1 MAWYPGCIKKEV
13 TRHRTPMAGHRGICL
28 HIAVSTGAS
37 LFNYFNQPGNPTS
50 HFYVR
55 FSGEVEQYVDTK
67 YRAPAQLDGN
77 PTMVG
82 VETQGGVGAN
92 LAEGW
97 YDPQRESLADLCAW
111 LHKTHGIPLQAM
123 PNSKPST
130 RGVGYHKLGVDPYRV
145 TGGELWSESFGKVC
159 PGDVRIA
166 QIPSIITRAKQILT
180 QEDDGTMAWTDAQ
193 IASAVAD
200 MKEAAATLNEIATL
214 WRTHAVRMDNLVNQ
228 QLPGIGVDVDEIRQN
243 TSLTASRLG
252 TQLGADLGAIRVDV
266 AQVDAKVD
274 EIGDDIDTIRDS
286 NTPNPDAD

>member
-13 TRHRTPMAGHRGICL
+13 TRHRTPMADHRGICL

-55 FSGEVEQYVDTK
+55 FSGEVEQYVSTA

-77 PTMVG
+77 PTMIG
-82 VETQGGVGAN
+82 IETQGGVGAN
-92 LAEGW
+92 LNEGW
-97 YDPQRESLADLCAW
+97 YDPQRESLARLCAW
-111 LHKTHGIPLQAM
+111 LHETHGIPLQAM
-123 PNSKPST
+123 PNSKPSS
-130 RGVGYHKLGVDPYRV
+130 RGVGYHKQGVDPYRV
-145 TGGELWSESFGKVC
+145 DGGELWSSAFGKVC
-159 PGDVRIA
+159 PGDVRIQ
-166 QIPSIITRAKQILT
+166 QIPGIITRARQIVT

-228 QLPGIGVDVDEIRQN
+228 QLPGIGVDVDEVRQN

-252 TQLGADLGAIRVDV
+252 TNVGADLGAIRDGI
-266 AQVDAKVD
+266 AALDAKVAAIKAD
-274 EIGDDIDTIRDS
+274 VDALRD
-286 NTPNPDAD
+286 NQTPVPDAD